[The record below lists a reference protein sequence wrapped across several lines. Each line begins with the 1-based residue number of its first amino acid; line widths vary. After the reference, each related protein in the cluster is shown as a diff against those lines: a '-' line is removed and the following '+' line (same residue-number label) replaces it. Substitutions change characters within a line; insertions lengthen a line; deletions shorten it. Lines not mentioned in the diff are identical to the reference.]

1 MTDDTPT
8 QMQTAAVPFQRM
20 ADRILH
26 NKDEAFGGAFVVVAP
41 GEEPIVIQ
49 SLFLND
55 GATPGM
61 FWAALKTIV
70 EQQLIQVDAQERQL
84 QAGFGRR

>member
-1 MTDDTPT
+1 MADET
-8 QMQTAAVPFQRM
+8 QMQTAAAPFQRM
-20 ADRILH
+20 SDRILH
-26 NKDEAFGGAFVVVAP
+26 NKDESFGGAFVVVAP
-41 GEEPIVIQ
+41 GEAPIVIQ

-70 EQQLIQVDAQERQL
+70 EQQLMQVDAQERQL

>member
-1 MTDDTPT
+1 MADETP
-8 QMQTAAVPFQRM
+8 MQTAALPFERM
-20 ADRILH
+20 SARILH

-55 GATPGM
+55 GATPGR

-70 EQQLIQVDAQERQL
+70 EPQLMMVDAQERQL